1 MIFFTAD
8 QHFSHANIIKYCHR
22 PFNDVNH
29 MNTIM
34 IERWN
39 SKVKNAID
47 VVYVIGDF
55 IYTHSKIERRNI
67 ISKLN
72 GQIVLIRG
80 DHDGPW
86 YTGLYQISDDTS
98 LMILDHS
105 IPITLC
111 HWCMRVWPKSH
122 YNSWH
127 LYGHSHGML
136 PSEGKSHDVGV
147 DNNNF
152 YPLSLDEITEI
163 MKFKPDNFNLVKS
176 KDKDRKWYEQMELE
190 LTYGTGNK

>member
-1 MIFFTAD
+1 MVFFTAD

-29 MNTIM
+29 MNTTM

-47 VVYVIGDF
+47 IVYVIGDF

-67 ISKLN
+67 IAKLN

-86 YTGLYQISDDTS
+86 HTGLSQISDDTP
-98 LMILDHS
+98 LMILNHS
-105 IPITLC
+105 TPITLC

-163 MKFKPDNFNLVKS
+163 MRFKPDNFNLVKS
-176 KDKDRKWYEQMELE
+176 KDKDKKWYEQMELE